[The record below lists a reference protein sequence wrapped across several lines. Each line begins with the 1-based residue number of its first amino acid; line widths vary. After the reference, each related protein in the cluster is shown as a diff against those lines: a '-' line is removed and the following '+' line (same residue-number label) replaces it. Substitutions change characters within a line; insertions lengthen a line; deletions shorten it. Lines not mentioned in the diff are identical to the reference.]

1 MKGTKELHTE
11 RLLLRRYHLED
22 AETMHIKFGTDP
34 QMYAYSGWNPYATM
48 EMARE
53 SVQRF
58 IESYADTDFY
68 GWAIDYL
75 NNLIG
80 TAGAY
85 DYDAEKNQIEVG
97 FSIAKECWGK
107 GFATEALVCV
117 LQYLT
122 EQEGIKTVTAW
133 CAKDNDASKK
143 VLLKSGM
150 KQTGINIDG
159 LQVDGKVY
167 DQLFFSYSAE

>member
-1 MKGTKELHTE
+1 MKGTTELHTE
-11 RLLLRRYHLED
+11 RLVLRRYRPED
-22 AETMHIKFGTDP
+22 AEAMHIKFGMDP
-34 QMYAYSGWNPYATM
+34 QMYAYSGWNPYATI

-58 IESYADTDFY
+58 IDSYADMHFH
-68 GWAIDYL
+68 GWAIDYQ
-75 NNLIG
+75 NNLVG
-80 TAGAY
+80 TVGAY

-117 LQYLT
+117 LHYLT
-122 EQEGIKTVTAW
+122 VQEGINTVIAW
-133 CAKDNDASKK
+133 CAKENDASKK

-150 KQTGINIDG
+150 KQTGINKDG
-159 LQVDGKVY
+159 WQVDGKLY
-167 DQLFFSYSAE
+167 DQLFFSYSVE